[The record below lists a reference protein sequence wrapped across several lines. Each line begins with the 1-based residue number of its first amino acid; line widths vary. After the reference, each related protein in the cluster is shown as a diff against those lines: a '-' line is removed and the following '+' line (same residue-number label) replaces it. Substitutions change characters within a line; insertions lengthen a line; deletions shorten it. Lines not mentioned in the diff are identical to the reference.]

1 MSDPTGEAI
10 GEATGGATSFA
21 PRVRPL
27 ILAAGAA
34 TRFGGAKLSA
44 RLDGKPVLRHV
55 IDAVRD
61 AEPGPR
67 PVIVLGPTDPP
78 GVDLGGT
85 IIVRNPEPDRG
96 LASSLQIGWRSA
108 LTRFPREDA
117 APEAVLVLLGDQP
130 LVDPAVV
137 RRLAAMPPDPDRPI
151 VAPRY
156 RGSTARNP
164 VRIEATAAA
173 LVDASEGDR
182 GLGPIIDANPDAVR
196 WLDVDGDNPD
206 VDTAADLA
214 AVADRVWADRVRGNR
229 EQVERVREQPDGPD
243 FYASVSSIFR
253 DDPDRSGDP
262 VLDALRARARP
273 DDTWLDI
280 GAGAGRYALPL
291 AGAVHRVV
299 AVDPSPSM
307 LEALRESMTEH
318 RIENVIT
325 VAGRWPDALEQG
337 SEELR
342 AALPA
347 DVSLIAHVGYD
358 VERVWP
364 FLEAMERA
372 TRRECLAV
380 LMERSPAMLAEPFW
394 RDVHGERRIALPALP
409 ALVDLLVAHG
419 RTPELTMLESSRRR
433 WASRDEIEAYVRRQT
448 WVAPGSV
455 KDGRMQALI
464 DNWLVELPD
473 GSVDLSVVEP
483 LKVGLV
489 AWKPGTPAT

>member
-1 MSDPTGEAI
+1 MADPIRDATVAEA
-10 GEATGGATSFA
+10 SFA

-44 RLDGKPVLRHV
+44 RVDGKPVLRHV

-67 PVIVLGPTDPP
+67 PVVVLGPTDPP

-85 IIVRNPEPDRG
+85 TIVRNPDPERG
-96 LASSLQIGWRSA
+96 LASSLRIGWRAA
-108 LTRFPREDA
+108 LTRSPLEDA
-117 APEAVLVLLGDQP
+117 APDAVLILLGDQP
-130 LVDPAVV
+130 LIDPAVV
-137 RRLAAMPPDPDRPI
+137 RRLSELPPDPERPI

-164 VRIEATAAA
+164 VRIDATAGA
-173 LVDASEGDR
+173 LVEAAEGDR

-214 AVADRVWADRVRGNR
+214 DVADRAWADRVRGNR

-253 DDPDRSGDP
+253 DDPDRTGDP
-262 VLDALRARARP
+262 VLDALRAHARP
-273 DDTWLDI
+273 DDAWLDI

-291 AGAVHRVV
+291 ARTVRSVV

-307 LEALRESMTEH
+307 LEALRESMAEH
-318 RIENVIT
+318 RIENVTT
-325 VAGRWPDALEQG
+325 VAGRWPHAVQ
-337 SEELR
+337 EESDEL
-342 AALPA
+342 AAMLPA

-358 VERVWP
+358 VEAIWP

-394 RDVHGERRIALPALP
+394 KEIHGERRIALPALP

-419 RTPELTMLESSRRR
+419 RTPELTMVESSRRR
-433 WASRDEIEAYVRRQT
+433 WGSRDEIEAYVRRQT

-455 KDGRMQALI
+455 KDRRMQALI
-464 DNWLVELPD
+464 DTWLVELPD
-473 GSVDLSVVEP
+473 GTVDLSVVEP
-483 LKVGLV
+483 LQVGLV
-489 AWKPGTPAT
+489 SWTPGEPAPRTS